1 MAVNYCD
8 KKFLILA
15 PEVVANEWHSG
26 QKHDSSPLD
35 KGRETL
41 L

>member
-8 KKFLILA
+8 KTFLILA
-15 PEVVANEWHSG
+15 PEVFANEWHSG
-26 QKHDSSPLD
+26 QKLDLSSLD